1 MMAALWL
8 ILAAVLL
15 GDGLLAL
22 LAWES
27 RREDVGATGPE
38 ERHREEK
45 RPDPVGEGF
54 ENLMRYSV
62 RGRTGLEREDDDGEN
77 E

>member
-1 MMAALWL
+1 MAAPWL

-15 GDGLLAL
+15 GDALLAL
-22 LAWES
+22 LVWAS
-27 RREDVGATGPE
+27 RKKDGQAQGPE
-38 ERHREEK
+38 ALHRENK

-62 RGRTGLEREDDDGEN
+62 RGRTGLEREDDDGED

>member
-1 MMAALWL
+1 MAAVWL

-27 RREDVGATGPE
+27 RRETARAPDQEDRP
-38 ERHREEK
+38 REEK
-45 RPDPVGEGF
+45 GPDPVGEGF

-62 RGRTGLEREDDDGEN
+62 RGRTGLEREDDDGED

>member
-1 MMAALWL
+1 MAAIWL

-15 GDGLLAL
+15 GDALLAL
-22 LAWES
+22 LVWES
-27 RREDVGATGPE
+27 RKKDGQAQGPE
-38 ERHREEK
+38 ELHREKK

-62 RGRTGLEREDDDGEN
+62 RGRTGLEREDDDGED